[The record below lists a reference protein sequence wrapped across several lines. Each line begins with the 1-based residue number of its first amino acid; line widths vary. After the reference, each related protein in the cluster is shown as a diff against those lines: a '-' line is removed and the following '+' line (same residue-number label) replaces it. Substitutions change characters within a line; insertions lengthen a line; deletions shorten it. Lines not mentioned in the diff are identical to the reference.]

1 MNKTV
6 AAAVMAALLLG
17 TLTAAVVLVIGTAA
31 WPQHWNWGVYSLWKS
46 DVIGNNEGTCWHG

>member
-1 MNKTV
+1 MLNVVCIRSTTEVAMNKTV

-31 WPQHWNWGVYSLWKS
+31 
-46 DVIGNNEGTCWHG
+46 